1 MDQKYQVVVVDD
13 YRISRTFFEM
23 MVQNDVRYALTGSF
37 SNAGDAVAFCLNHP
51 VDLVIL
57 DVMMRTGIDGITAAR
72 KIKEQ
77 KSQIRIILATS
88 TAEAAWEDD
97 AREIGVESFWYKE
110 YSEESLSE
118 VIERTIAGEHVYP
131 HNPVDIKLGN
141 TNRVELSDRHVYS
154 RDPACRRGKRFCKTT
169 DRRLRSRSEHPGDP
183 AVLFDGNVLPESGV
197 VRLSAPVLGAVGT
210 AATAA
215 GQRTQLYDRGGTV
228 RGRHAPFA
236 QHQIP
241 HDRRDGV

>member
-23 MVQNDVRYALTGSF
+23 MVQNDVRYALAGSF

-77 KSQIRIILATS
+77 KPQIRIILATS

-141 TNRVELSDRHVYS
+141 TNRVELSDRELDV
-154 RDPACRRGKRFCKTT
+154 
-169 DRRLRSRSEHPGDP
+169 LRE
-183 AVLFDGNVLPESGV
+183 LT
-197 VRLSAPVLGAVGT
+197 LGYTNEEIAEK
-210 AATAA
+210 
-215 GQRTQLYDRGGTV
+215 LCISPHTV
-228 RGRHAPFA
+228 RSHIQNLLNKTGFKNRLALVVNA
-236 QHQIP
+236 ASLGIVVN
-241 HDRRDGV
+241 DKMKSGIADK